1 MGATRGGSTPPLSH
15 SALARPGNR
24 FFHGSQV
31 PARER
36 HHGKGISRRVRIRK
50 MGGAEE
56 EVFPVDEVRE
66 RLGTPQARGRKTLLR
81 FQDNGKV
88 ASHRGCQETDSQG
101 FETENSQYEL
111 EEVPL
116 RVGPALGDTVGFT
129 LEARDRQGKYQ
140 RVCRPAKVRIRC
152 ADGSTIVGH
161 VNLSCEPDGF
171 DRVSEIFTEGEKPF
185 IVVFNATSRGRGESV
200 LVINKAHII
209 WASPED

>member
-1 MGATRGGSTPPLSH
+1 ME
-15 SALARPGNR
+15 
-24 FFHGSQV
+24 
-31 PARER
+31 REF
-36 HHGKGISRRVRIRK
+36 SRRVRIRK

-66 RLGTPQARGRKTLLR
+66 GWERHRPEEGRR
-81 FQDNGKV
+81 YYVFQDNGKV
-88 ASHRGCQETDSQG
+88 LRTGIVKKLTLRG